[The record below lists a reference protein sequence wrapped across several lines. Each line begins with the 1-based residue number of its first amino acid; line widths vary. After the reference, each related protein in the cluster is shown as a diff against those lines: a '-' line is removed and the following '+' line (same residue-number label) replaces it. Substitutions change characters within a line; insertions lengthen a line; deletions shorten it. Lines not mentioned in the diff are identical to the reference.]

1 MLPTCFYKRRN
12 KTKQNENKKKK
23 KVSLGRSQTRDLQQV
38 RATHYPLHHET
49 IATTICQINIFVPK
63 R

>member
-12 KTKQNENKKKK
+12 KTKQNEKKK

-49 IATTICQINIFVPK
+49 IANTISQIICI
-63 R
+63 

>member
-12 KTKQNENKKKK
+12 KTKQNEKKK

-49 IATTICQINIFVPK
+49 IVTTICQIICI
-63 R
+63 